1 MQVRESQ
8 DDGVPVLHLEGEI
21 DLHQSP
27 ELREVLQGHVKVKRP
42 ALAIDLS
49 GVDYIDSSGLVTLV
63 EYLRQAQ
70 EYDGRLALSGLSGRV
85 KTVFDLVRLS
95 EFLPIYETLDQA
107 RAALS
112 KPPAA

>member
-8 DDGVPVLHLEGEI
+8 DGGVPVLHLAGEI
-21 DLHQSP
+21 DLQRSP
-27 ELREVLQGHVKVKRP
+27 ELRAVLQGHVKVQRP

-49 GVDYIDSSGLVTLV
+49 GVDYIDSSGLATLV
-63 EYLRQAQ
+63 EYVRHAQ
-70 EYDGRLALSGLSGRV
+70 EYDGRLALSGLNGRV
-85 KTVFDLVRLS
+85 KTVFELVRLS